1 MKPSPITIFLLLLLL
16 FTSCQSLQ
24 KLSPDEFQNHEINN
38 DNFSILNGTYKNV
51 QDTVFGEIVHYPYR
65 SRNENDKTLSERL
78 FLFSPK
84 GDTSKKSTIQFTF
97 NTHRKCTV
105 TMFNGTQ
112 TIHTK
117 KLSGKI
123 KNGYF
128 YVRPKFLIIPFF
140 PVWYEHQFKRVR
152 ITKTLDNYLV
162 IDHTE
167 KMWGFALVAGSKE
180 KGRVTSLYKSSA
192 NK

>member
-38 DNFSILNGTYKNV
+38 DNFSILNGT
-51 QDTVFGEIVHYPYR
+51 YR